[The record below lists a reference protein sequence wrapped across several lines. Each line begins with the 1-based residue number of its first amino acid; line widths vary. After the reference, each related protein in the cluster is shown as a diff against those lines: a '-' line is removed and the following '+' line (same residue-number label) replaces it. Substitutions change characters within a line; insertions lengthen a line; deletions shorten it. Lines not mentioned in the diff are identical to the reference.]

1 MPKQNF
7 KLSPQDAR
15 LVSVEWKGMWKNVQ
29 VGFDGQPLGTIPD
42 SKALK
47 AGQTFSLPDGTQLGV
62 RLKTGMQAG
71 LEITRD
77 GRPLPGSGGDP
88 EVQIKLARNIVWF
101 IGGLSLVAGLAAE
114 LAKVE
119 FLLNMGIGWI
129 SAAVGVVF
137 LVLGYF
143 VGKRSMVAL
152 GLAVGLL
159 ITDTVLTLALS
170 AGTGRV
176 PTAGLAMR
184 VVFLIFLFQGFKAI
198 KAIKSAESLKG
209 QANVF

>member
-29 VGFDGQPLGTIPD
+29 VGFDGKPLGTIPD

-62 RLKTGMQAG
+62 RLKTGVQAG

-88 EVQIKLARNIVWF
+88 EVQLKLARGIVWF
-101 IGGLSLVAGLAAE
+101 IGGLSLVVGLAAE

-152 GLAVGLL
+152 GLSVGLL

-184 VVFLIFLFQGFKAI
+184 VIFLIFLFQGFKAI